1 MAYPGAQSVKKHE
14 KVSEGLQPLRL
25 LFVSAGF
32 SGVGGVIDFACKN
45 NSLQLR
51 MAFGLAEVASA
62 QK

>member
-1 MAYPGAQSVKKHE
+1 MAYPGAQSVKKHK

-32 SGVGGVIDFACKN
+32 SGGGVIDFACKN

>member
-32 SGVGGVIDFACKN
+32 SGGGVIDFACKN
-45 NSLQLR
+45 NSLQ
-51 MAFGLAEVASA
+51 FGRPLV
-62 QK
+62 